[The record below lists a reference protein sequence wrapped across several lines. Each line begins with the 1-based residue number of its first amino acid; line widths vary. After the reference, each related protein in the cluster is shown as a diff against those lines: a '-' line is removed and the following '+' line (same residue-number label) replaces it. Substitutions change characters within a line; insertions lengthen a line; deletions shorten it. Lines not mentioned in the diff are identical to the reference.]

1 MRSMDYTQ
9 SRRMGF
15 TLIELMVVIV
25 IIAILVT
32 MAITRLNSMRAK
44 AKDVQTASNLAAINS
59 ALEAF
64 AVDNNGMYPF
74 RIRWFD
80 AATANAAGFD
90 PSVATD
96 TGTGMT
102 SDPGNWFSMG
112 LIGGVRTVK
121 ADFSDHTWSRAP
133 TITEL
138 EEGYTGMREH
148 KVIQPFGWDTAN
160 PDFYRRFNQYSDPL
174 YALGYLKSYPTNPF
188 LKRPM
193 GAVMWDYGDAN
204 DDRDTSGPP
213 FHTSPVNNYA
223 SSVPASDVVP
233 TPGDFVYTF
242 FYEGTGNQI
251 FDPQGV
257 SEARR
262 SYTARSP
269 QMTDPDGGIYYLDV
283 IDAYQLWAYGDIPKN
298 GATYA
303 IYRNNAQGLQ
313 VRGHAQ
319 AKKDWNGNG
328 TKDMFELGIIQY
340 YKRTGGADS
349 ATRDSGGARIEF

>member
-1 MRSMDYTQ
+1 MRVMEDNRLRGT
-9 SRRMGF
+9 GF
-15 TLIELMVVIV
+15 TLIELLVVIV
-25 IIAILVT
+25 IISILVT
-32 MAITRLNSMRAK
+32 MAISRLNAFRVK
-44 AKDVQTASNLAAINS
+44 AKEVQTASNLAAIN
-59 ALEAF
+59 AGLEAF

-80 AATANAAGFD
+80 AATANAPGFD
-90 PSVATD
+90 PAVATD

-133 TITEL
+133 SQTEL

-148 KVIQPFGWDTAN
+148 KIIQPFGWDNVN

-174 YALGYLKSYPTNPF
+174 YALGYLKGYPTNPF

-193 GAVMWDYGDAN
+193 GCIMWNYGDSK
-204 DDRDTSGPP
+204 DDGDNTGPP
-213 FHTSPVNNYA
+213 FHTFPVTDYNSSIPSP
-223 SSVPASDVVP
+223 DVVP

-242 FYEGTGNQI
+242 FYEGNGATI
-251 FDPQGV
+251 KDPQGV

-262 SYTARSP
+262 SYIAKSE
-269 QMTDPDGGIYYLDV
+269 QMTDPDGGVYYLDV
-283 IDAYQLWAYGDIPKN
+283 IDAFQLWALGDIPKN

-303 IYRNNAQGLQ
+303 IWRNNARSLS
-313 VRGHAQ
+313 VRGHSE

-328 TKDMFELGIIQY
+328 TKDMFEIGIIQY
-340 YKRTGGADS
+340 YKRTGGADT
-349 ATRDSGGARIEF
+349 ATRNSGGSRIEF